1 MTILIFDDD
10 IWRADHYA
18 HELSRAGY
26 KTEIAHH
33 AYDAI
38 ARIDHT
44 KPSLILL
51 DLMLPGSNG
60 IALLHELQS
69 HTDLA
74 MIPVIVA
81 TSQPPKEGSLTPYGV
96 ISVIDKTT
104 ATHDELLSAVRKAL
118 S

>member
-1 MTILIFDDD
+1 MTILVVDDD
-10 IWRADHYA
+10 VWQADHYA
-18 HELSRAGY
+18 RELRRAGY
-26 KTEIAHH
+26 KVVVAHH

-38 ARIDHT
+38 AQIDT
-44 KPSLILL
+44 ARPSLILL

-74 MIPVIVA
+74 AIPVIIA
-81 TSQPPKEGSLTPYGV
+81 SSQPPKASLAPYGV
-96 ISVIDKTT
+96 VAVIDKTT
-104 ATHDELLSAVRKAL
+104 ATNDELIGAIRKAL